1 MRGAAAGQAS
11 ENRTSTPAA
20 ELSPYRTWRKARVC
34 PLTFFSLFLALW
46 ALRGKMGWGRNTS
59 CMFTTPWPGG
69 RQSPAPGADGPLA
82 WVQRAGS
89 CSLRLGNESC
99 VAQTRRRRQRTWGC
113 AFTVTE
119 TETEQL

>member
-1 MRGAAAGQAS
+1 MHGGS
-11 ENRTSTPAA
+11 CRTGIR
-20 ELSPYRTWRKARVC
+20 ELDVHPGRRAKSLQDLAKGSRLPS
-34 PLTFFSLFLALW
+34 FFSLFLALW

-113 AFTVTE
+113 AFIVTE